1 MPKDETEEEDLF
13 RTMKVKK
20 IEKKQKTPEPPAPPV
35 KKQHVPF
42 YKCSYCN
49 YKTDDQKR
57 LKRHTVGPEYFSL
70 VVPGSLGPWVPGSL
84 GPWVPGSLGPWV
96 PGSLGPWVPG
106 SLGPWV
112 PGSLGPWVPGSLGPW
127 VPGSLGPWVP
137 GSLGPWVPVVMFFAQ
152 IAHQKPGQIMPEC
165 DVCHAR
171 FSHKFGL
178 KRHQMSNCKFESFG
192 CFSSSSEAPA
202 SPMEIPEIS
211 ASPEPPMDFEIEAF
225 EDSEKS
231 ENTDKCPEVEFK
243 SFEISEN
250 LRMSNQEVWKF

>member
-1 MPKDETEEEDLF
+1 
-13 RTMKVKK
+13 MKVKK

-57 LKRHTVGPEYFSL
+57 LKRHT
-70 VVPGSLGPWVPGSL
+70 
-84 GPWVPGSLGPWV
+84 
-96 PGSLGPWVPG
+96 
-106 SLGPWV
+106 
-112 PGSLGPWVPGSLGPW
+112 
-127 VPGSLGPWVP
+127 
-137 GSLGPWVPVVMFFAQ
+137 

-192 CFSSSSEAPA
+192 CSSSSSEAPA

-211 ASPEPPMDFEIEAF
+211 ASPEPPMDFEIEDEQSRSLAMPRLPNF
-225 EDSEKS
+225 
-231 ENTDKCPEVEFK
+231 
-243 SFEISEN
+243 
-250 LRMSNQEVWKF
+250 LHR

>member
-1 MPKDETEEEDLF
+1 
-13 RTMKVKK
+13 MKVKK

-57 LKRHTVGPEYFSL
+57 LKRHT
-70 VVPGSLGPWVPGSL
+70 
-84 GPWVPGSLGPWV
+84 
-96 PGSLGPWVPG
+96 
-106 SLGPWV
+106 
-112 PGSLGPWVPGSLGPW
+112 
-127 VPGSLGPWVP
+127 
-137 GSLGPWVPVVMFFAQ
+137 

-178 KRHQMSNCKFESFG
+178 KRHQMSNCKFEFQSFG
-192 CFSSSSEAPA
+192 CSSSSSEAPA

-211 ASPEPPMDFEIEAF
+211 ASPEPPMDFEIEPCLDCQISYTDETIFVLHRLFHTKNAPF
-225 EDSEKS
+225 QCSICS
-231 ENTDKCPEVEFK
+231 ENC
-243 SFEISEN
+243 EN
-250 LRMSNQEVWKF
+250 AYFFMKHVNESCHSSPGNSRNF